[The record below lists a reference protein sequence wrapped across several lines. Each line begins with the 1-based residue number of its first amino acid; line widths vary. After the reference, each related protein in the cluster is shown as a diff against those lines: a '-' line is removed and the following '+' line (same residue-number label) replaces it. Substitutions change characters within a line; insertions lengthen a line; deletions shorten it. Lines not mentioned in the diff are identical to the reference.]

1 MPPKSDR
8 DGREALLDTA
18 RELFLTSGFVAVSM
32 QQIAEAA
39 GMTKGAPYYHFKNK
53 EELFLTVFLR
63 EIDRQRAG
71 FLAELDNS
79 DSVET
84 GLVAA
89 MTYVLE
95 TTRTD
100 LFQLYSDAGRH
111 LSDEVL
117 AEHEILQ
124 GKKESLDTV
133 LVPFFNDATAL
144 GFQLRVTP
152 ELASHLFMF
161 LIMGQ
166 LHAMKHRRPASGG
179 APHSRQTAV
188 ELVDVFLHG
197 VQAPRV

>member
-1 MPPKSDR
+1 
-8 DGREALLDTA
+8 
-18 RELFLTSGFVAVSM
+18 M
-32 QQIAEAA
+32 QQIAEAV

-63 EIDRQRAG
+63 EIDRQRTG
-71 FLAELDNS
+71 FLAKLKDS
-79 DSVET
+79 DSVEA
-84 GLVAA
+84 GLVDA

-124 GKKESLDTV
+124 GKTESLDTV

-152 ELASHLFMF
+152 ELASRLFTF

-166 LHAMKHRRPASGG
+166 LHAMKHRRLAPGG
-179 APHSRQTAV
+179 VPPSRQTAV
-188 ELVDVFLHG
+188 QLVDVFLHG